1 MKRLRSCALP
11 ILLTTLALAGC
22 GSGGQTK
29 GGGGGEANLKLPPLN
44 EHVGNVSGTALLWIG
59 LVICL
64 FGLGFG
70 LVTYAKLQ
78 KLPVHEA
85 MHEVSE
91 LIYETCKTYLKQQA
105 KFLMLLWAFIAAVIV
120 VYFLLLEHM
129 GAKVLIILLFS
140 LVGMAGSFGVAWYGI
155 RVNTFANS
163 RTAHAS
169 LRGSPW
175 ETFDIPMRSGM
186 SIGMV
191 LISVELTLML
201 FIMLVLPGDLA
212 GPCFIGFAIGESL
225 GAACLRIAGGIFTKI
240 ADVGADLMKIAFHI
254 KEDDARNPGVIA
266 DCTGD
271 NAGDSVGPS
280 ADGFET
286 YGVTG
291 VALITFVLGAVP
303 DQTEQVQLLVW
314 IFVVRVVMLI
324 ASFVSYLINNAVA
337 KARYGTVSEMDFEKP
352 LSSLVW
358 ITSVMSILL
367 TVLTTRWMLGSM
379 GDGTMWW
386 KLSIIISCGT
396 LAGALIPE
404 LVKAFTSTNSR
415 HVREVVTSAREE
427 ALPWTF
433 YLAWSPVTS
442 PDSGW
447 ASSSS
452 P

>member
-1 MKRLRSCALP
+1 MKRLRGCALP

-22 GSGGQTK
+22 SSGRQTK

-70 LVTYAKLQ
+70 LVTYSKLE

-105 KFLMLLWAFIAAVIV
+105 KFLMLLWAFIAAIIV

-175 ETFDIPMRSGM
+175 ATFDIPMRSGM

-225 GAACLRIAGGIFTKI
+225 GAACLRLSLI
-240 ADVGADLMKIAFHI
+240 HI
-254 KEDDARNPGVIA
+254 
-266 DCTGD
+266 
-271 NAGDSVGPS
+271 
-280 ADGFET
+280 
-286 YGVTG
+286 
-291 VALITFVLGAVP
+291 
-303 DQTEQVQLLVW
+303 
-314 IFVVRVVMLI
+314 
-324 ASFVSYLINNAVA
+324 
-337 KARYGTVSEMDFEKP
+337 
-352 LSSLVW
+352 
-358 ITSVMSILL
+358 
-367 TVLTTRWMLGSM
+367 
-379 GDGTMWW
+379 
-386 KLSIIISCGT
+386 
-396 LAGALIPE
+396 
-404 LVKAFTSTNSR
+404 
-415 HVREVVTSAREE
+415 
-427 ALPWTF
+427 
-433 YLAWSPVTS
+433 
-442 PDSGW
+442 
-447 ASSSS
+447 
-452 P
+452 